1 MLYIVTEDEGSGFQF
16 WKSVADNLLINQ
28 RNITLTTS
36 KGVANIPQILKRL
49 NLKLGD
55 TLLLAVDAVYDN
67 SSASIKDIFELAL
80 LICHRAQARLIR
92 TTYYC
97 FEEVFLS
104 YDYLTSMCSKQADD
118 IDREL
123 IKIVQNCIYN
133 QENYAQLGVLNENI
147 LPTSIKATGSREKL
161 AKALLSYITF
171 KMAGMFKIVS
181 GALGRCWIDSCD
193 DLRQR
198 KSKIL
203 TSQYCSKCRYKCKE
217 NTAISKLEHLDENTL
232 FNQNGK
238 LNLRGLVQ
246 IHTEGN

>member
-36 KGVANIPQILKRL
+36 KGVANIPRILKRL

-104 YDYLTSMCSKQADD
+104 YNKIEFMCKGQAA
-118 IDREL
+118 DRDRKL
-123 IKIVQNCIYN
+123 IVTVRNSIYN
-133 QENYAQLGVLNENI
+133 QVNYAQSEALNDSL
-147 LPTSIKATGSREKL
+147 LPTSIKKTGSREKL

-171 KMAGMFKIVS
+171 KMAGMFKVVS
-181 GALGRCWIDSCD
+181 GTLGRCWIDSCN
-193 DLRQR
+193 DLRQH

-203 TSQYCSKCRYKCKE
+203 TPQYCSKCSYACKE
-217 NTAISKLEHLDENTL
+217 GTAISKLEHLDENTL